1 MDSNETSIFTAIIIS
16 VLVIGIII
24 IYFVVSLVKQQ
35 KRMLALEKLNIQAE
49 LTALEKD
56 RARIAS
62 DLHDELGPMLSAV
75 KMKIN
80 TFELTEPED
89 QENMEKTNEHIDS
102 ILKRMREIT
111 FDLMPNIL
119 FRKGLVMAIHEFIN
133 YISKK
138 NELQINFS
146 SSGELPVLPEQQT
159 LNLYRIVQE
168 IIHNTI
174 KHAEANML
182 SIKLEIAGNMLQL
195 STADNGKGFDYDKKS
210 KTAMGMGLVN
220 LSNRTELMKGKMFI
234 DTAKNAGTKF
244 LLHEIAF
251 THN

>member
-1 MDSNETSIFTAIIIS
+1 MNSEETSIFTAIVIT

-35 KRMLALEKLNIQAE
+35 KRMLALERLNIQAE
-49 LTALEKD
+49 INALEKD

-75 KMKIN
+75 KMKMN
-80 TFELTEPED
+80 TFELTEQED
-89 QENMEKTNEHIDS
+89 KENMEKTNEHIDS

-119 FRKGLVMAIHEFIN
+119 FRKGLVLAIHEFIN

-138 NELQINFS
+138 NTLQINFS
-146 SSGELPVLPEQQT
+146 SSVEALELPEQQT

-174 KHAEANML
+174 KHAEASL
-182 SIKLEIAGNMLQL
+182 LEIQLAVIENKLQL
-195 STADNGKGFDYDKKS
+195 NTADNGKGFDYESKS
-210 KTAMGMGLVN
+210 KSAMGMGLKN
-220 LSNRTELMKGKMFI
+220 LSNRTEMMKGKMLI
-234 DTAKNAGTKF
+234 DTSKTKGTKF
-244 LLHEIAF
+244 IFEIPVS
-251 THN
+251 

>member
-1 MDSNETSIFTAIIIS
+1 MNSEETSIFTAIVIS
-16 VLVIGIII
+16 VLVLGIII

-49 LTALEKD
+49 ITALEKD

-75 KMKIN
+75 KMKMN
-80 TFELTEPED
+80 TFELTEQED
-89 QENMEKTNEHIDS
+89 KENMEKTNEHIDS

-119 FRKGLVMAIHEFIN
+119 FRKGLVMAIHEFIH

-138 NELQINFS
+138 DSLQIDFVS
-146 SSGELPVLPEQQT
+146 SVETLNLPEQHT

-168 IIHNTI
+168 VIHNTI
-174 KHAEANML
+174 KHAQANTLDINL
-182 SIKLEIAGNMLQL
+182 SVTENKLQL
-195 STADNGKGFDYDKKS
+195 STSDNGKGFDFDQRS
-210 KTAMGMGLVN
+210 KAASGMGLKN
-220 LSNRTELMKGKMFI
+220 LSNRTEMMKGKMFI
-234 DTAKNAGTKF
+234 DTAKDAGTRF
-244 LLHEIAF
+244 IFEIPV
-251 THN
+251 

>member
-1 MDSNETSIFTAIIIS
+1 MNTDETSIFSAIVIS

-24 IYFVVSLVKQQ
+24 IYFVVSLISQQ

-49 LTALEKD
+49 IIALEKD

-80 TFELTEPED
+80 TFELTEEED
-89 QENMEKTNEHIDS
+89 KENMEKTNEHIDS

-119 FRKGLVMAIHEFIN
+119 FRKGLVLAIHEFIN

-138 NELQINFS
+138 NSLQINFS
-146 SSGELPVLPEQQT
+146 SSFESLEFPEQQT

-168 IIHNTI
+168 VIHNTI
-174 KHAEANML
+174 KHAEATIL
-182 SIKLEIAGNMLQL
+182 DIKLAVVDNKIQL
-195 STADNGKGFDYDKKS
+195 STADNGKGFDYSTRSKS
-210 KTAMGMGLVN
+210 AIGMGLKN
-220 LSNRTELMKGKMFI
+220 LTNRTEMMKGKMFI

-244 LLHEIAF
+244 IFEIPV
-251 THN
+251 

>member
-1 MDSNETSIFTAIIIS
+1 MNSEETSIFTAIIIS

-24 IYFVVSLVKQQ
+24 IYFVVSLIKQQ
-35 KRMLALEKLNIQAE
+35 KRMLTLEKLNIQAE
-49 LTALEKD
+49 ITALEKD

-75 KMKIN
+75 KMKMN
-80 TFELTEPED
+80 TFELSEQED
-89 QENMEKTNEHIDS
+89 KENMEKTNEHIDS

-119 FRKGLVMAIHEFIN
+119 FRKGVVLAIHEFIN

-138 NELQINFS
+138 NSLQINFTS
-146 SSGELPVLPEQQT
+146 SVEALDLPEQQT

-174 KHAEANML
+174 KHAEASVLNIQL
-182 SIKLEIAGNMLQL
+182 AFVDNKLQL
-195 STADNGKGFDYDKKS
+195 STSDNGKGFDYEKKS
-210 KTAMGMGLVN
+210 KSAMGIGLKN
-220 LSNRTELMKGKMFI
+220 LSNRTEMMKGKMFI
-234 DTAKNAGTKF
+234 DTAKNEGTRF
-244 LLHEIAF
+244 IFEIPVL
-251 THN
+251 